1 MTNSA
6 RRLGL
11 AVAGVGFAALAAFA
25 TASPA
30 AADNGPHVL
39 LSGSMVSSADGCA
52 GCHRMHGANVGADE
66 LFRNAAEGTAFC
78 YTCHSGGTGA
88 TTNVRDGVSTAG
100 SLTDIDSNA
109 MSTHTSSYLNLALRA
124 GGFDNNRVGASAAV
138 QANIYYNAARASWSP
153 NKYAATSQ
161 SGVHPNAYGEYV
173 WGDLIPAASSKTTV
187 SNHTLETPAT
197 MWGSGTTAAD
207 AGASVTLECI
217 NCHNPHGNGNYRIL
231 RPYGFEGDSGLL
243 ASADIRNVIKE
254 FNTVSAYSVA
264 ALEDAVTVGFNAGKY
279 QYTVTTVETPTLVA
293 GQPALIRLAGVGAT
307 VLTGTVYSV
316 DYAAKTM
323 VIGNSSQNLA
333 AFSGTAYVMPNFP
346 STIIKVET
354 TTTTGEYLYTTAAA
368 MNLSAG
374 QVITISTVNNS
385 PSFYAVKQ
393 ATVIAAP
400 STTTFRMAVMNTPA
414 AGGMELGLYI
424 DGIPDAKTVTD
435 TTTAGTVKTNPGI
448 PVGAAGRGDG
458 KVYTTTNYYIAD
470 DPYYTGTYQQN
481 ENKTS
486 LVSTPYIASVSQWC
500 SSCHTRYLSDNR
512 KMNGVAV
519 TNTAGFGGY
528 KHRSNSGSQGSPNCI
543 QCHVAHGT
551 SAQAN
556 GAQSSTMPTPLGVA
570 GGATNSVL
578 LRVDNRGICLM
589 CHNPYGVS

>member
-1 MTNSA
+1 MTRTA

-52 GCHRMHGANVGADE
+52 GCHRMHGAQVGADE
-66 LFRNAAEGTAFC
+66 LFRSAAEGEAFC

-88 TTNVRDGVSTAG
+88 TTNVKDGVSTVG
-100 SLTDIDSNA
+100 SGLDVDSNA
-109 MSTHTSSYLNLALRA
+109 MSTHTQSYLNLALRA
-124 GGFDNNRVGASAAV
+124 GGFENNMIGASTAV
-138 QANIYYNAARASWSP
+138 QANIFYNAARASWSP

-173 WGDLIPAASSKTTV
+173 WGDLIPAVASKATI

-197 MWGSGTTAAD
+197 MWGSGVTSGD
-207 AGASVTLECI
+207 AGNTVTLECI

-243 ASADIRNVIKE
+243 NSADIRNVIKE
-254 FNTVSAYSVA
+254 FNTVSAYTAA

-293 GQPALIRLAGVGAT
+293 GQPALIRLSGTGAT
-307 VLTGTVYSV
+307 VLSGTVYSV
-316 DYAAKTM
+316 NYAAKTM
-323 VIGNSSQNLA
+323 VIGNSSQNLV

-354 TTTTGEYLYTTAAA
+354 TTTAGVYLYTTAAA

-393 ATVIAAP
+393 ATVLTAP
-400 STTTFRMAVMNTPA
+400 STTTFTMAVMNTPA
-414 AGGMELGLYI
+414 AAGMELGLYI

-435 TTTAGTVKTNPGI
+435 TVTAGTTKTNPGI
-448 PVGAAGRGDG
+448 PVGAAGRGNG

-500 SSCHTRYLSDNR
+500 STCHTRYLSDNR

-570 GGATNSVL
+570 GGTSNSVL